1 LINECLAFLDLKNEH
16 NDHLVQDPLKM
27 LTKRDI
33 LKIAERVTSGSA
45 VEEVVKEFEQGNFPT
60 MDNMLQQM
68 ALISLT
74 KDLGGHIFIEKQYI
88 LEALKTG
95 NILREDVFTIG
106 SM

>member
-1 LINECLAFLDLKNEH
+1 
-16 NDHLVQDPLKM
+16 
-27 LTKRDI
+27 
-33 LKIAERVTSGSA
+33 
-45 VEEVVKEFEQGNFPT
+45 
-60 MDNMLQQM
+60 MLQQM